1 MKISKYTRVKL
12 SSTEKIE
19 DISLSLLLQLS
30 SAPTATIDLFLLL
43 GITTILM
50 QVTVEAYRTPKQR
63 YLSSVL
69 HTRVMTVPSGFGLI
83 FHVTTWA

>member
-50 QVTVEAYRTPKQR
+50 
-63 YLSSVL
+63 
-69 HTRVMTVPSGFGLI
+69 
-83 FHVTTWA
+83 